1 METDVFEYVC
11 VYRLTANGEEEVDGD
26 DDVVDNDVVDDDG
39 SGEEALLAPG
49 CPRDRQG
56 TTWLGRALGF

>member
-1 METDVFEYVC
+1 MRVC
-11 VYRLTANGEEEVDGD
+11 RLTANGEEEVDGD
-26 DDVVDNDVVDDDG
+26 DDVVDDVVVDDDG
-39 SGEEALLAPG
+39 RGEEALLAPG